1 MKKSELKQ
9 LIKEEIQKVLK
20 ENIGIYIS
28 DAYLGIIIKSL
39 QKSKLVDQNIIEDLI
54 NKKDV
59 AKNILLNKKAIY
71 KSLQINGKTLGLN
84 EEAFNMLLNKI
95 SDLNSGKATFVDY
108 ILNEGFQGDEPE
120 GDGLSGFRGA
130 GQIDRGDGMSGFRGD
145 IEGSIKGHINDVIDE
160 LNNLPFTGSAY
171 KKGNEI
177 HYYLD
182 DSNVDKEARSV
193 KKLANSIGW
202 KLKEDNDD
210 ILIFTLK

>member
-1 MKKSELKQ
+1 MPSIEQNRKLM
-9 LIKEEIQKVLK
+9 V
-20 ENIGIYIS
+20 ENI
-28 DAYLGIIIKSL
+28 
-39 QKSKLVDQNIIEDLI
+39 
-54 NKKDV
+54 KKV
-59 AKNILLNKKAIY
+59 RA
-71 KSLQINGKTLGLN
+71 Q
-84 EEAFNMLLNKI
+84 
-95 SDLNSGKATFVDY
+95 
-108 ILNEGFQGDEPE
+108 
-120 GDGLSGFRGA
+120 LSE
-130 GQIDRGDGMSGFRGD
+130 
-145 IEGSIKGHINDVIDE
+145 EGSIKGHINDVIDK

>member
-1 MKKSELKQ
+1 MKKSELRQ
-9 LIKEEIQKVLK
+9 LIKEELQKVL
-20 ENIGIYIS
+20 
-28 DAYLGIIIKSL
+28 
-39 QKSKLVDQNIIEDLI
+39 
-54 NKKDV
+54 
-59 AKNILLNKKAIY
+59 
-71 KSLQINGKTLGLN
+71 N
-84 EEAFNMLLNKI
+84 E
-95 SDLNSGKATFVDY
+95 
-108 ILNEGFQGDEPE
+108 
-120 GDGLSGFRGA
+120 
-130 GQIDRGDGMSGFRGD
+130 
-145 IEGSIKGHINDVIDE
+145 EGSIKGHINDVIDE